1 MFSELKDI
9 CLSKKSVISLSFF
22 FIFIFLLGFWAGSSV
37 PHSRFNSVFEY
48 AVLLE
53 KENSKIYKKLK
64 SCN

>member
-1 MFSELKDI
+1 MFAELKDI
-9 CLSKKSVISLSFF
+9 FINKKSVISLSFF
-22 FIFIFLLGFWAGSSV
+22 FIFIFSLGLWAGSAI
-37 PHSRFNSVFEY
+37 PHSKFESVFEY